1 MCKGP
6 HGPACQ
12 RRMVEPCALGARRR
26 VRCPDAGPAH
36 SRNNLEDV
44 MVMSLSELLAAD
56 PSALRHA
63 DWVEFQRLARESI
76 RDNDRIH
83 FPCREVELR
92 IVEAGKAD
100 ARDAARMREVDALV
114 GAGMVD
120 RLASWVVDDNARHD
134 PKYAS
139 WAEKSEGH
147 RDRVRSVVGRVLTA
161 FAAAL
166 LTDGAV
172 EAFDNGYDN
181 AFAPEL
187 DRFRAGIRAAIR
199 AAGMEPVAGVAM
211 SPDAKKTLD
220 ELTVILSRHVGET
233 GASEGAVDV
242 LERKLSELKTERAR
256 ADKAEAAVREWQAR
270 AGTAVVSAESL
281 HDELRVVMR
290 ERNEA
295 QQVAAG
301 VPVLTE
307 RANKAEADLAALET
321 VIAETAHAAGISGTM
336 TPAARVRAMG
346 RAIVEERN
354 MSRDC
359 QTERNATLAKNR
371 ELNERATKAE
381 GALVQMTK
389 RAEAAETAYA
399 SREAYDA
406 SIQATLAAESEC
418 KALRA
423 EVAALRGLA
432 DKPAAVSAV
441 TDAYDYPGPRTL
453 RDRARNALAAA
464 IATVPP
470 AKVGDAV
477 KPEAPGLEPL
487 PLMSTYGVPELRAI
501 TARVN
506 VLSAIVKRGG
516 L

>member
-1 MCKGP
+1 MTTAPQPTLPDLLSAPVGS
-6 HGPACQ
+6 
-12 RRMVEPCALGARRR
+12 LR
-26 VRCPDAGPAH
+26 VD
-36 SRNNLEDV
+36 DV
-44 MVMSLSELLAAD
+44 HMM
-56 PSALRHA
+56 
-63 DWVEFQRLARESI
+63 QRLARE
-76 RDNDRIH
+76 
-83 FPCREVELR
+83 ELAR
-92 IVEAGKAD
+92 AYDVKAD
-100 ARDAARMREVDALV
+100 ADFMAGREQLHRAIADKETAERHERDRSDAARMREVDALV

-256 ADKAEAAVREWQAR
+256 ADKAHDELVDAHEQLNRHKVAAISARDVLAAERACADQAEAAVREWQAR

-346 RAIVEERN
+346 
-354 MSRDC
+354 
-359 QTERNATLAKNR
+359 ATLASLRVLTTNLADHVKQ
-371 ELNERATKAE
+371 T
-381 GALVQMTK
+381 G
-389 RAEAAETAYA
+389 AEA
-399 SREAYDA
+399 D
-406 SIQATLAAESEC
+406 
-418 KALRA
+418 ALRA

-432 DKPAAVSAV
+432 SHAGAIDAAVSIFDFPSGKIV
-441 TDAYDYPGPRTL
+441 RGRMIDAIG
-453 RDRARNALAAA
+453 AALSVVPASSPAAA
-464 IATVPP
+464 P
-470 AKVGDAV
+470 
-477 KPEAPGLEPL
+477 KPESPGLEAL